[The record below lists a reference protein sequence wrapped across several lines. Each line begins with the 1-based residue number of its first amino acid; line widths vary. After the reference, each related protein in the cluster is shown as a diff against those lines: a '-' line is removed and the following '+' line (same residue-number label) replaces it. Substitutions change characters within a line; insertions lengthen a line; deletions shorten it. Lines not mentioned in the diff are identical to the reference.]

1 MQGKGVGKE
10 TESELP
16 PYQRYGCSSC
26 SDLDGLLFLLC
37 LKRKS
42 LNPSL
47 KRFYVYRFCQTGP
60 CVVEVFR
67 GGPVG
72 CAVGSVLWTLFNLG
86 RIELSPSLDKV
97 VGSDVS
103 RSPPKELGASH
114 CPTRPFLD
122 PCHPGPGRPKHWTLL
137 FLPAVFCGWGEQI
150 SRVGQ
155 RSFLLPTW
163 QLLIDPCTPAP
174 VAVDPSVL
182 TPKCPLQPTLVL
194 WNVDDLESPTNS

>member
-103 RSPPKELGASH
+103 RSPPKELGASC
-114 CPTRPFLD
+114 CPTGPFLD
-122 PCHPGPGRPKHWTLL
+122 PCLAL
-137 FLPAVFCGWGEQI
+137 FLPLTSCACTCAELLWAGTCACVGEHLLL
-150 SRVGQ
+150 SYVRARAQ
-155 RSFLLPTW
+155 R
-163 QLLIDPCTPAP
+163 
-174 VAVDPSVL
+174 
-182 TPKCPLQPTLVL
+182 
-194 WNVDDLESPTNS
+194 